1 MNSIDII
8 LGIILIYAFYRGIRK
23 GLFATLAS
31 LIGLIVGVYGA
42 IHFLILQQIYY
53 LKPYSGVPR

>member
-23 GLFATLAS
+23 GFFATLAS

-42 IHFLILQQIYY
+42 IHFSYFAANL
-53 LKPYSGVPR
+53 